1 MAERPSQTRTA
12 AAAHPVRV
20 RFGDFELDE
29 SNARLLR
36 AGTPVS
42 IAPTPFALLCAL
54 ARHPGALLTRHAL
67 LDQVWGHQFV
77 SDSVL
82 KTAISDLRGLLHDDA
97 RRPRFIETVARRGYR
112 FIAAPTVSPPA
123 ATASTKSEHQRPP
136 SSFIGRAQ
144 ALSRL
149 RRAWDAACG
158 GRRVLLW
165 VAGEPGIGKT
175 TLIENFL
182 SGLDGATCARGQC
195 VENFGAG
202 EPYLPILEAV
212 SELCRKDETLPSL
225 LRAVAPT
232 WLVQLPWLSTAE
244 EREALRAELA
254 GVSPERMLREMG
266 ELLDRYTERRPLLL
280 VTEDLHWSDRATVQ
294 LMDYLARRR
303 GSSRLLWLSSFRL
316 AEVVAL
322 DHPVNALRREL
333 RLHRLCEEIV
343 LDPFSEAEVG
353 DYVAERWPSVAS
365 DEAFVRGLHGRTDGV
380 PLFVASVMADL
391 TAQAGQGDDYLRLMR
406 GMEVAVPENLT
417 ALIDHYIARLNDD
430 QRIVLSAAAVCGVDF
445 RVDTV
450 AATLERDPA
459 SVSETIEELA
469 RMQLWLAP
477 RPAGESSASAESSR
491 TFRHA
496 LFRQVLYER
505 TTPETRARLHRRV
518 GQALARERDA
528 GASVS
533 PAELAMHFERGRE
546 PMAAL
551 RYYEEAARTS
561 LLVVSPTGCMN
572 ATERGL
578 RLIDEVPPGPER
590 DALEI
595 SLATLHGVSA
605 FHLLGVGDEA
615 KSSLQR
621 GWKALANVPDH
632 PLRGLL
638 AHHYGLVLCLR
649 GEYDEALAVAENALA
664 LPEATKDR
672 AVQFGARMV
681 QGDIHL
687 LRGQPRAA
695 CAILE
700 QALPSRRSVEP
711 VDAPPEQSFA
721 LVTLLGALGIHLLHL
736 GRIEQ
741 GRARVQQAHAHA
753 SRLGQPMARLIA
765 LWFDAMFEVR
775 MGDAERVGAIADE
788 MQALVEEFDLALGQ
802 ASSRWFRGWADAHAA
817 SPREGYRRIRQAYED
832 NVRLGMLAGGSETL
846 AYAAEALV
854 LAGDLDAAQREV
866 DEAMQIVHRHD
877 ERVYLPQ
884 LFMIQA
890 SIARA
895 RGDSEAADAAAR
907 KAVAEARAQE
917 ALWLELLALSALCE
931 HHSTTVEDRAGLSA
945 LVERL
950 PEART
955 TKFVERAR
963 ALLESAR
970 RA

>member
-1 MAERPSQTRTA
+1 
-12 AAAHPVRV
+12 V
-20 RFGDFELDE
+20 RFGEFELDE

-36 AGTPVS
+36 AGSPVS

-54 ARHPGALLTRHAL
+54 ARQPGALLTRHAL

-112 FIAAPTVSPPA
+112 FIAAPTVSPAVATA
-123 ATASTKSEHQRPP
+123 ATESEHQRP

-149 RRAWDAACG
+149 RRAWDAACS
-158 GRRVLLW
+158 GRRLVVW
-165 VAGEPGIGKT
+165 IAGEPGIGKT
-175 TLIENFL
+175 TLIEHFL
-182 SGLDGATCARGQC
+182 SRLDGATCARGQC

-202 EPYLPILEAV
+202 EPYLPVLEAV

-232 WLVQLPWLSTAE
+232 WLVQLPWLSTKE

-280 VTEDLHWSDRATVQ
+280 VTEDLQWSDRATIQ

-322 DHPVNALRREL
+322 DHPFNALRREL
-333 RLHRLCEEIV
+333 RLHGLCEEIV

-353 DYVAERWPSVAS
+353 EYVAERWPAVER

-391 TAQAGQGDDYLRLMR
+391 TAQAGQGDDHLPRR
-406 GMEVAVPENLT
+406 VRSMELAVPENLT
-417 ALIDHYIARLNDD
+417 ALIDHYIARLSD
-430 QRIVLSAAAVCGVDF
+430 QQRVVLSAAAVCGVDF

-450 AATLERDPA
+450 AFTLEREPA

-469 RMQLWLAP
+469 RMQLWLAA
-477 RPAGESSASAESSR
+477 RTAGESSATADASR
-491 TFRHA
+491 SFRHA

-505 TTPETRARLHRRV
+505 TAPESRARLHRKV
-518 GQALARERDA
+518 GQALARERET
-528 GASVS
+528 GVSVS
-533 PAELAMHFERGRE
+533 PAELAMHFERGHE

-551 RYYEEAARTS
+551 HYYEEAARTS
-561 LLVVSPTGCMN
+561 LLLVSPAGCMN

-578 RLIDEVPPGPER
+578 RLIDEVAPGPER
-590 DALEI
+590 DALEL

-615 KSSLQR
+615 KSSLRR
-621 GWKALANVPDH
+621 GWKALASVPQH

-649 GEYDEALAVAENALA
+649 GEYDEAVDVAENALA
-664 LPEATKDR
+664 LPEATKDT

-681 QGDIHL
+681 QGDVHL

-695 CAILE
+695 CAMME
-700 QALPSRRSVEP
+700 PALPSPPSLEP
-711 VDAPPEQSFA
+711 VDASPEQSFA
-721 LVTLLGALGIHLLHL
+721 LVALLGALGIHLLHL

-741 GRARVQQAHAHA
+741 GRARVQQARAHA

-788 MQALVEEFDLALGQ
+788 MHALVEEFDLALGQ

-817 SPREGYRRIRQAYED
+817 SPREGYRRIREAYDD
-832 NVRLGMLAGGSETL
+832 NVRLGMIAGGSETL

-854 LAGDLDAAQREV
+854 LAGELDAAQREV

-895 RGDSEAADAAAR
+895 RGDAEAADAAAR

-917 ALWLELLALSALCE
+917 APWLELLALVELCE
-931 HHSTTVEDRAGLSA
+931 HQSATVEDRAALSA
-945 LVERL
+945 LIERL

-955 TKFVERAR
+955 TKSVARAR
-963 ALLESAR
+963 ALLESTPQA
-970 RA
+970 